1 MRYQKMMNIGES
13 LHMKIG
19 ENAYDILPRN
29 LI

>member
-13 LHMKIG
+13 LRMKIG
-19 ENAYDILPRN
+19 KNAYDILPRN